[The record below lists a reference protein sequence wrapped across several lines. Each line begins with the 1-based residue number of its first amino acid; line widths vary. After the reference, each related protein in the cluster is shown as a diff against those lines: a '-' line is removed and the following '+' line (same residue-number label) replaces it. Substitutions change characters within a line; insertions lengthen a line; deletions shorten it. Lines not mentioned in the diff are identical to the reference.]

1 MRKNKVLAHYDE
13 LLRKYS
19 WQYCCNDRFR
29 PLFIYLSIY
38 FTEPLQSHLG
48 EAVKFCKTVIFN
60 SGI

>member
-1 MRKNKVLAHYDE
+1 MMS
-13 LLRKYS
+13 YS
-19 WQYCCNDRFR
+19 ESIAGSIVVMTDLDLY
-29 PLFIYLSIY
+29 LFIY